1 MSNYLR
7 INSSKSCLCAKLFS
21 KGDVMEI
28 KQLKPTE
35 IVRDEMGFWIH
46 PEYRKYLDKHHDNQE
61 WISQSE
67 WDEMKRY
74 FNIKTVMLWMEASVS
89 EDDWE
94 IMMDSNDIRKWE
106 PIAPHGFF
114 LIDIGFS
121 EDDAYALFAREIR
134 KESEMA

>member
-1 MSNYLR
+1 
-7 INSSKSCLCAKLFS
+7 
-21 KGDVMEI
+21 MEI
-28 KQLKPTE
+28 KQLEPTE
-35 IVRDEMGFWIH
+35 IIRDEIGAWIH

-61 WISQSE
+61 WISQTE

-74 FNIKTVMLWMEASVS
+74 FNIKTVMLWMKASAS

-94 IMMDSNDIRKWE
+94 VMMDTADITKWD

-134 KESEMA
+134 EESEVA

>member
-1 MSNYLR
+1 M
-7 INSSKSCLCAKLFS
+7 K
-21 KGDVMEI
+21 I
-28 KQLKPTE
+28 KQLEPTE
-35 IVRDEMGFWIH
+35 IIRDEIGAWIH

-61 WISQSE
+61 WISQAE

-74 FNIKTVMLWMEASVS
+74 FNIQTVLLWLEASVS
-89 EDDWE
+89 QDDWE
-94 IMMDSNDIRKWE
+94 NMMDSNDIRKWE

-134 KESEMA
+134 KENEVPA